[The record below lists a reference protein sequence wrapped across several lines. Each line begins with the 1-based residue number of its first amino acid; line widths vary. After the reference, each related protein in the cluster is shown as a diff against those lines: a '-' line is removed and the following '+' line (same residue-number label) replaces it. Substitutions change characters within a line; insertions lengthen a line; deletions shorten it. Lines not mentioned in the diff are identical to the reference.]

1 MAFQAMPLSRKA
13 LPFDHPEWIFELKY
27 GGFRSL
33 AVIQNNRAQLIS
45 RNGHPFN
52 SFTELRKTLR
62 VPYPGKTV
70 LDGEIL
76 EACLTAFWKCGQR
89 SLARGSRLSS

>member
-1 MAFQAMPLSRKA
+1 MPLSRRPA
-13 LPFDHPEWIFELKY
+13 PFDHPEWIFELKY
-27 GGFRSL
+27 DGFRSL

-76 EACLTAFWKCGQR
+76 DEESCCFGGLNKAVSQCAEKR
-89 SLARGSRLSS
+89 